1 MDKQEELRK
10 TQKKLESYHETVGN
24 NNKMNEMEL
33 NAMETEVENARS
45 RLNDDK
51 REFELERE
59 RLIGELQVKRDKIED
74 RK

>member
-1 MDKQEELRK
+1 MGKQEELRK
-10 TQKKLESYHETVGN
+10 TQKKLESHHETVGN

-33 NAMETEVENARS
+33 SAMETEVENARS

-59 RLIGELQVKRDKIED
+59 RLIGEL
-74 RK
+74 

>member
-1 MDKQEELRK
+1 MRS
-10 TQKKLESYHETVGN
+10 TQLKLEGLHEQVSN

-33 NAMETEVENARS
+33 SAMETEVENARS

-59 RLIGELQVKRDKIED
+59 RLIGEHQVKRDKIED

>member
-1 MDKQEELRK
+1 MGKQEELRK

-33 NAMETEVENARS
+33 TAMETEVENARS

-59 RLIGELQVKRDKIED
+59 RLIGEL
-74 RK
+74 

>member
-1 MDKQEELRK
+1 
-10 TQKKLESYHETVGN
+10 
-24 NNKMNEMEL
+24 MNEMEL
-33 NAMETEVENARS
+33 SAMETEVENARS

>member
-1 MDKQEELRK
+1 MGKQEELRK
-10 TQKKLESYHETVGN
+10 TQKKLEFHHETVGN

-33 NAMETEVENARS
+33 SAMETEVENARS

-59 RLIGELQVKRDKIED
+59 RLIGEL
-74 RK
+74 